1 MNAQTKIY
9 WLVLQSIHSLQ
20 KMQFIIQVRQLIKA
34 VFRTFGTERERK
46 RKEESKNFFSPAV
59 WFCKEKERRVR
70 KKIIL
75 SP

>member
-9 WLVLQSIHSLQ
+9 WLILQSIHSLQ
-20 KMQFIIQVRQLIKA
+20 KMRFIIQVRQLRLYLELLERKEKGKEKKSL
-34 VFRTFGTERERK
+34 RTFFLQLFG
-46 RKEESKNFFSPAV
+46 
-59 WFCKEKERRVR
+59 FCKEKERRVR

>member
-9 WLVLQSIHSLQ
+9 WLVVQSIRSLQ
-20 KMQFIIQVRQLIKA
+20 KMRFIIQVRQL
-34 VFRTFGTERERK
+34 RLYLELLERK
-46 RKEESKNFFSPAV
+46 EKGKEKEESKNFFSPAV